1 MLGGAVLL
9 AVPNCSEG
17 RSLDAVREIVNAFQ
31 SDDTALLDFHFDTG
45 HNRTVVTIAGEPQ
58 ALAGAL
64 LAGARA
70 ASESI
75 DMRAHAGA
83 HPCVG
88 ALDVC
93 PVVYLR
99 PEDAEAAERAAL
111 GVADAIADRLEI
123 PVFLYG
129 ELASSPEGR
138 ERAFFRRGGL
148 PELTRRM
155 RAGELKPDR
164 GPDEPHPTAGA
175 TLVTARPPLAA
186 FNLLLD
192 TRDIRAARAIAG
204 ELRESGG
211 GLPGVRAIALELEEG
226 IQISTNVHDPVAV
239 PLARVVAEV
248 ERIGLRHAAKPTMAE
263 FVGLVPEAALEG
275 FPSGLALADP
285 DLDAHVIERRL
296 AELG

>member
-1 MLGGAVLL
+1 VLL

-17 RSLDAVREIVNAFQ
+17 RNLDAVREIVNAFQ
-31 SDDTALLDFHFDTG
+31 SEATALLDFHFDTG
-45 HNRTVVTIAGEPQ
+45 HNRTVVTLAGEPR

-64 LAGARA
+64 LTGARV

-93 PVVYLR
+93 PLVYLR
-99 PEDAEAAERAAL
+99 PEDVEAAERAAL

-129 ELASSPEGR
+129 RLATSAERS
-138 ERAFFRRGGL
+138 ERAYYRRGGL
-148 PELTRRM
+148 PEVARRM
-155 RAGELKPDR
+155 REGELKPDR
-164 GPDEPHPTAGA
+164 GPGEPHPTAGA

-192 TRDIRAARAIAG
+192 KRDLDAARAIAG
-204 ELRESGG
+204 QLRESGG
-211 GLPGVRAIALELEEG
+211 GLPGVRAIALELEDG

-248 ERIGLRHAAKPTMAE
+248 ERIGSRYAAGPAMAE

-275 FPSGLALADP
+275 FPSGLALVDP